1 MRYISSVERIGIEK
15 GLLQGREE
23 GRQEG
28 HHEGLLEA
36 DQNTLRRL
44 LIRRF
49 KITLPDWVEQRIAQA
64 SQQELEQ
71 WLDNIIEAETIEAVL
86 GVEDSAK

>member
-1 MRYISSVERIGIEK
+1 MRYVSSVERIGIEK
-15 GLLQGREE
+15 GLLQGRE
-23 GRQEG
+23 
-28 HHEGLLEA
+28 EGLLEA

>member
-15 GLLQGREE
+15 GLLQGRE
-23 GRQEG
+23 
-28 HHEGLLEA
+28 EGLLEA